1 MSETKK
7 ITYNKI
13 VELTGISASTISR
26 TIKNPKIVKAE
37 TRDLIFKAME
47 ELGMETQEYK
57 SQLEK
62 GNESLIIFFVPSL
75 DNPFYS
81 QVIKGAKAS
90 AERNHYD
97 LMVNEGHINERTVE
111 DVILLAKR
119 TKAAG
124 IITTN
129 NINVFFIAYSPDLQ
143 SNFILLF

>member
-57 SQLEK
+57 SQL
-62 GNESLIIFFVPSL
+62 
-75 DNPFYS
+75 
-81 QVIKGAKAS
+81 
-90 AERNHYD
+90 
-97 LMVNEGHINERTVE
+97 
-111 DVILLAKR
+111 
-119 TKAAG
+119 
-124 IITTN
+124 
-129 NINVFFIAYSPDLQ
+129 
-143 SNFILLF
+143 